1 MQSTF
6 NRDVSAADD
15 AYRTKMKLASNKL
28 AEAVW
33 LAKRGI
39 NPDTPLFP
47 AGLPADYTD
56 REGPKPDNRYRNSDR
71 RPSNEV
77 VAELMAQGK
86 RSVEI
91 AEALGI
97 SYQKA
102 SAIMKLVRRR
112 KQLSDADIMR
122 KKALWG

>member
-1 MQSTF
+1 MQ
-6 NRDVSAADD
+6 NDYNHYVSASDD
-15 AYRTKMKLASNKL
+15 AYRAYMRKASNQL
-28 AEAVW
+28 AEAIW

-56 REGPKPDNRYRNSDR
+56 REGPKPDNRSRGSDR

-77 VAELMAQGK
+77 VAEMMAQGK

-91 AEALGI
+91 AAALGI

-112 KQLSDADIMR
+112 KQLSEADKMR
-122 KKALWG
+122 KQQLWG